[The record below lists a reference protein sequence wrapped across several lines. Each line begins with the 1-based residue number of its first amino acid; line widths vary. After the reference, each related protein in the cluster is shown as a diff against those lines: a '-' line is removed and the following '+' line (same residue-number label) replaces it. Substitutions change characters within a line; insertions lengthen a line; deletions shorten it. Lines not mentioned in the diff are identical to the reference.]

1 MEKNCL
7 SSALPHKNWQVRLH
21 NIMSAVPSSIRNVY
35 GYSVAMTASCS
46 CLLIKVNII
55 ISSSPVL
62 FPWTSLSWN
71 IRMRMNTLIISQSRC
86 TVIMAWQF
94 SDRGLGSTKPA
105 IYGNKWLHVIMTY
118 IIACIVNGYGMCV
131 TAWFKR
137 IVSICSI
144 AITTTRHASVT
155 FIRPAK
161 LKWVHMSTSCTNTC
175 IMCMRW
181 KFSDRGQAVRSQKYT
196 AKYGCRLLW
205 ALLLPV
211 SAIVMVWEWLPA
223 LLV

>member
-1 MEKNCL
+1 MGIIATGFSNSDGVRVATRIVGITCCAPILSLRWHHIVGSVRVIACGYVMLMFAISATSNCV
-7 SSALPHKNWQVRLH
+7 AVR
-21 NIMSAVPSSIRNVY
+21 R
-35 GYSVAMTASCS
+35 
-46 CLLIKVNII
+46 K
-55 ISSSPVL
+55 
-62 FPWTSLSWN
+62 
-71 IRMRMNTLIISQSRC
+71 
-86 TVIMAWQF
+86 F

-181 KFSDRGQAVRSQKYT
+181 KFSDRKIRKD
-196 AKYGCRLLW
+196 W
-205 ALLLPV
+205 
-211 SAIVMVWEWLPA
+211 
-223 LLV
+223 

>member
-1 MEKNCL
+1 MPTIN
-7 SSALPHKNWQVRLH
+7 SNVGLH
-21 NIMSAVPSSIRNVY
+21 VVVCGIFPRIADNNSMRMRSAVCRIVCFIKAVTNIYAVFAPTNIKCVVIAATIRTRAKSMIVATCNIY
-35 GYSVAMTASCS
+35 ICSVLM
-46 CLLIKVNII
+46 
-55 ISSSPVL
+55 
-62 FPWTSLSWN
+62 
-71 IRMRMNTLIISQSRC
+71 SR
-86 TVIMAWQF
+86 QF

-181 KFSDRGQAVRSQKYT
+181 KFSDRK
-196 AKYGCRLLW
+196 
-205 ALLLPV
+205 
-211 SAIVMVWEWLPA
+211 
-223 LLV
+223 